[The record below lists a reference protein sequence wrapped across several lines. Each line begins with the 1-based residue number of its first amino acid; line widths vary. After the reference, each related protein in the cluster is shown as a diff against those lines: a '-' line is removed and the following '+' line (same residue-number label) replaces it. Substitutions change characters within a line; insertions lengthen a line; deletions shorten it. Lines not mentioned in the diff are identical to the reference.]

1 MCRPRGLG
9 LDPFVMCENLKCI
22 ASSHSDERDPGGPSG
37 ANGKSG
43 RRGNRHENGRPHMG
57 GFLHQF
63 DRNAARQNDDA
74 AARAETAPR
83 HGAGQFV
90 EGVVAPDILA
100 QPQ

>member
-1 MCRPRGLG
+1 
-9 LDPFVMCENLKCI
+9 
-22 ASSHSDERDPGGPSG
+22 
-37 ANGKSG
+37 
-43 RRGNRHENGRPHMG
+43 MG